1 MPKGISQEWDLREKK
16 QGQGQKRHLDS
27 HNTSSLNSAPSVQT
41 SQEQVTYTAV
51 AFYPRK
57 YCGIYLS
64 IEIVIPWCL
73 PTGQYVLSS
82 REKPDPH
89 KR

>member
-1 MPKGISQEWDLREKK
+1 M
-16 QGQGQKRHLDS
+16 DS
-27 HNTSSLNSAPSVQT
+27 HNTSGLNSATSVQT
-41 SQEQVTYTAV
+41 SQEQVTYTAITFL

-57 YCGIYLS
+57 YSGIYLS

-73 PTGQYVLSS
+73 PTGQYFLSGC
-82 REKPDPH
+82 EKPGPH